1 MNKRSA
7 IVVALGLVA
16 ALVIG
21 GVGFT
26 MGITGPAPS
35 LASVG
40 QPAPKVRTVHRT
52 VTVHRP
58 AGSPTTVAGAASAS
72 TAGMSG
78 SSGDW
83 DDDGW
88 DDEGWDDE
96 GWDDHEGEH
105 RGSEHETDHEGSD
118 HGESDDD

>member
-26 MGITGPAPS
+26 MGMTGPAAS
-35 LASVG
+35 LASVRD
-40 QPAPKVRTVHRT
+40 PAPKVRTIHRS

-58 AGSPTTVAGAASAS
+58 AQASGATVVGANQAPTVAAGA
-72 TAGMSG
+72 
-78 SSGDW
+78 SGD
-83 DDDGW
+83 
-88 DDEGWDDE
+88 DDEGYEDE
-96 GWDDHEGEH
+96 GHEDDHAGGEDHEGE
-105 RGSEHETDHEGSD
+105 D
-118 HGESDDD
+118 HGGDDD